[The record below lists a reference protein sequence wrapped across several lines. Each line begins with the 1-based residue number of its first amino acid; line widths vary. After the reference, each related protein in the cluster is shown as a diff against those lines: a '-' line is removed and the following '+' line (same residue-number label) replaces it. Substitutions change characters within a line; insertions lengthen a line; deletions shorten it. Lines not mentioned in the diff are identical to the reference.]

1 MDDKLTVKE
10 IDLHDIDWTKLEPED
25 YQKLESSLQEN
36 QKLLRKSKPKE
47 KRASGNVTV
56 ILKGNAYSIKEILYK
71 RLKALK
77 PGKSKEKLID
87 EIIST
92 HNVIDSL

>member
-56 ILKGNAYSIKEILYK
+56 ILRGNTYSIKEILFK
-71 RLKALK
+71 RLKTLK
-77 PGKSKEKLID
+77 SGKSKEKLID

>member
-1 MDDKLTVKE
+1 MDDKINVKE

-25 YQKLESSLQEN
+25 YQKLENSLQEN

-47 KRASGNVTV
+47 KRASGYVTV
-56 ILKGNAYSIKEILYK
+56 IIRGNTYSIKEILYK
-71 RLKALK
+71 RLKTLK
-77 PGKSKEKLID
+77 SGKSKEKLID